1 LYRQQQNSTHTA
13 SLSLKGCAPL
23 TPSAVPSLT
32 RQRARGVKTSVQ
44 TLSCLSWPNINT
56 SGVDFDEKR
65 ALVLYAHSEMY
76 GRLSKPSSLSSQ
88 IMYVWSNRAFLLH
101 INPRKARF
109 WAGSDDF

>member
-1 LYRQQQNSTHTA
+1 VHCTGSSRAPPTRP

-32 RQRARGVKTSVQ
+32 RQRARGVKTSLQ

-65 ALVLYAHSEMY
+65 ALVVIVIL
-76 GRLSKPSSLSSQ
+76 L
-88 IMYVWSNRAFLLH
+88 AFQSDLLL
-101 INPRKARF
+101 
-109 WAGSDDF
+109 